1 MKTNRE
7 WNKVNKWVEFIF
19 LKKVIYKEV
28 YLVNIWNNIIQIKWL
43 IRYKDKTINYENKYI
58 NLATEI

>member
-28 YLVNIWNNIIQIKWL
+28 YVVNIWNNIIQIKWL
-43 IRYKDKTINYENKYI
+43 IRYKDKTINYENIYI